1 MSLMLQLIT
10 IVSTQI
16 GGLMYTKSQDW
27 FIPFNVSNPSYNGT
41 LAESFF
47 KNTTIEIDTDEVCM
61 SINNT
66 SFVCDILIANC
77 NGMTI

>member
-27 FIPFNVSNPSYNGT
+27 FIPFDVDNPSYNGT
-41 LAESFF
+41 PAEGFF
-47 KNTTIEIDTDEVCM
+47 RNTTIEIDYDEVFMFICKVH
-61 SINNT
+61 T
-66 SFVCDILIANC
+66 S
-77 NGMTI
+77 